1 MSEINFNIIHARV
14 TFRNIPLHKIERYS
28 FKDLPKA
35 YESFMKLSEVSECV
49 IVQSPFRIEIFL
61 IVNLESEDL
70 PDARRTEGKQLTIK
84 QIEDTWASLTELDEY
99 DLDHLDQTLE
109 VYRDSGVC
117 NNLLRLA
124 CGLESLILGRP
135 DVVEELQ
142 QSISTAKE
150 CKGSG
155 KILDKLF
162 DNSIRIASRI
172 KDSTGLSKDVV
183 SLGEHAVKTAE
194 ENAGID
200 GKKKLLII
208 GTGETAATVA
218 EPLNKKS
225 HKFDVTSRTI
235 DRATG
240 FSKSL
245 GGTPVNFDD
254 VISGFDKYD
263 IVFVATTAD
272 YFIIKYD
279 AIKRVMENK
288 KTGTMILDISEPRA
302 IDDSILKFPGM
313 KIMFRDQ
320 LIEMI
325 EDNLRA
331 TQSKVPEVEKLISK
345 EVPVL
350 EATIKRLEPQTI
362 V

>member
-14 TFRNIPLHKIERYS
+14 TFRNIPLHKLERYS
-28 FKDLPKA
+28 FKDLPIA
-35 YESFMKLSEVSECV
+35 YESFMKLSEVSECA

-61 IVNLESEDL
+61 ITNLESEDS

-109 VYRDSGVC
+109 VYKNTDVYR
-117 NNLLRLA
+117 NLLRLA

-142 QSISTAKE
+142 NSISIAKE

-155 KILDKLF
+155 KVLNKLF
-162 DNSIRIASRI
+162 DSSIRIASRI
-172 KDSTGLSKDVV
+172 KESTGLSKDVI
-183 SLGEHAVKTAE
+183 SLGDQAVKTAE
-194 ENAGID
+194 ENAGMD
-200 GKKKLLII
+200 GKKKILII

-218 EPLNKKS
+218 EPLNKKNL
-225 HKFDVTSRTI
+225 KFDVTSRTI

-240 FSKSL
+240 FSKLL
-245 GGTPVNFDD
+245 GGTPVKFED
-254 VISGFDKYD
+254 VLSGFNKYD

-302 IDDSILKFPGM
+302 IDDSILKFPGI
-313 KIMFRDQ
+313 KIMFKDQ
-320 LIEMI
+320 IIELIE
-325 EDNLRA
+325 ENLMK
-331 TQSKVPEVEKLISK
+331 TQSKVPEVEKMISK
-345 EVPVL
+345 EVPIV
-350 EATIKRLEPQTI
+350 ETTIKRLEPQTI
-362 V
+362 T